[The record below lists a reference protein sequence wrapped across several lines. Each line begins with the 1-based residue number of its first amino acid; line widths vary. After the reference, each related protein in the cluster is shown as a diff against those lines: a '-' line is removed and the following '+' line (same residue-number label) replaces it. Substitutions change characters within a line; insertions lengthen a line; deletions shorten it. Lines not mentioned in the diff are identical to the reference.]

1 MASSGPGWPL
11 CSVPATSAGPAPGTP
26 GIGPR
31 QQDPWQLGG
40 DKEGSGSILPLPSPI
55 GAPAGP
61 LHSLW
66 DLSFSSAGTVAHAP
80 SALPGAPCFEPM
92 HGDAVCWAP
101 AQVLGAA
108 LVVCD
113 LLCPPGPCPP
123 SLQTWETCVT
133 RVEAQSPPVG
143 VPRCSTRAVRDP
155 EAMRSCGTPEPIGP
169 ASSPSSGR
177 PEGGGGGVRGVRSA
191 FQGEGS
197 VSLRQSTGC
206 ACALP
211 GRACQEG
218 RQEEQVVVLWGRQ
231 T

>member
-1 MASSGPGWPL
+1 MAAQWG
-11 CSVPATSAGPAPGTP
+11 
-26 GIGPR
+26 
-31 QQDPWQLGG
+31 Q
-40 DKEGSGSILPLPSPI
+40 EGSGSILPLPSPT

-61 LHSLW
+61 LPSLW

-80 SALPGAPCFEPM
+80 SALLGAPCFEPV

-101 AQVLGAA
+101 AQVLSAA

-143 VPRCSTRAVRDP
+143 VPRWSTRAVRDP
-155 EAMRSCGTPEPIGP
+155 EAMRSCGTPELIGP
-169 ASSPSSGR
+169 ASFPSSGR
-177 PEGGGGGVRGVRSA
+177 PEGGGRGGGGARGVRSA
-191 FQGEGS
+191 LPGEGS
-197 VSLRQSTGC
+197 ISLGQSTGC

-211 GRACQEG
+211 GWDCQEG
-218 RQEEQVVVLWGRQ
+218 RGAGGGPLGETNVGHLCDLAPRPSVRR
-231 T
+231 